1 LMAQGDKKR
10 TFKITE
16 RADEMLDV
24 LRSEGK
30 LDKSDN
36 VDRAIK
42 LYYRL
47 LKEGKLENDPYVDH
61 ERIQRLED
69 MIDDRDG
76 GSGGIRDRVR
86 DKLSGDND

>member
-1 LMAQGDKKR
+1 MAQGDKKR

-16 RADEMLDV
+16 RADEMVEV

-47 LKEGKLENDPYVDH
+47 LKEGKLENDPYVEQ
-61 ERIQRLED
+61 ERIQRLEK
-69 MIDDRDG
+69 MADDDS
-76 GSGGIRDRVR
+76 GSSSGITDRVR
-86 DKLSGDND
+86 DKLSGDKS